1 MKRIAL
7 LTSGGDAPGMNAAIR
22 AVVRAGI
29 HAGYD
34 MVGIQHG
41 YNGLI
46 EGTFI
51 PMEAH
56 SVSNIIQRGG
66 TILKTARSEAFL
78 THQGRAR
85 AVENLQAHEIDALVV
100 IGGNGTFTG
109 ATALDD
115 EFKYPVVG
123 VPGTIDNDVYGTDFT
138 IGFDTAVNT
147 ALDAVD
153 KIRDTAE
160 AFERVFYIEVM
171 GRHSGYIAAEVAL
184 ACGAEFVAIPETKVD
199 YDALGANLGKM
210 RSTKKSS
217 IIVVAE
223 GAAPGGAIEIAKTM
237 KERYGI
243 EYRVCILG
251 HIQRGGAPSAKDR
264 IQAAVLGGAA
274 IEAVI
279 NKQFN
284 VMVGRIEGK
293 VVLTPMRDTWT
304 KKKEMNLRYVQLI
317 STLAK

>member
-1 MKRIAL
+1 MQRIGI

-29 HAGYD
+29 HSGLK

-41 YNGLI
+41 YTGLI
-46 EGTFI
+46 EGSFI
-51 PMEAH
+51 PLEMH

-66 TILKTARSEAFL
+66 TMLKTARSEEFL
-78 THQGRAR
+78 TREGRVR
-85 AVENLQAHEIDALVV
+85 AVENLQAHEIDAVV
-100 IGGNGTFTG
+100 AIGGDGTFHG
-109 ATALDD
+109 ATALED
-115 EFKYPVVG
+115 EFHFPMIG
-123 VPGTIDNDVYGTDFT
+123 IPGTIDNDLYGTDFT

-160 AFERVFYIEVM
+160 AFERTFYIEVM
-171 GRHSGYIAAEVAL
+171 GRNSGFIASEVAL
-184 ACGAEFVAIPETKVD
+184 SCGAEFVAIPETPVNFE
-199 YDALGANLGKM
+199 ALAANLGNL
-210 RSTKKSS
+210 RTTKRSS

-223 GAAPGGAIEIAKTM
+223 GAHPGGAIEIARTM

-243 EYRVCILG
+243 DYRVCILG

-264 IQAAVLGGAA
+264 IQAAILGAA
-274 IEAVI
+274 AVEAAV
-279 NKQFN
+279 NRQYF

-293 VVLTPMRDTWT
+293 VVQTPLRETWMN
-304 KKKEMNLRYVQLI
+304 KKPVNLRYVKLI
-317 STLAK
+317 DMLAK

>member
-29 HAGYD
+29 HAGFD

-41 YNGLI
+41 YTGLI

-66 TILKTARSEAFL
+66 TILKTARSAAFL

-85 AVENLQAHEIDALVV
+85 AVENLQAHEIDALIA
-100 IGGNGTFTG
+100 IGGNGTFAG
-109 ATALDD
+109 ATALED
-115 EFKYPVVG
+115 EFKYPVIG
-123 VPGTIDNDVYGTDFT
+123 VPGTIDNDVFGTDFT

-184 ACGAEFVAIPETKVD
+184 ACGAEFVAIPETQVD

-279 NKQFN
+279 NNQFN

-293 VVLTPMRDTWT
+293 IVQTPMRETWT